1 MPVKIRLQRHGKK
14 GKPFYWIVAADARA
28 KRDGKFLEKL
38 GIYNPNTNPA
48 TIELKLDNTV
58 TWLQN
63 GAQPTDTAKAILS
76 YKGVLL
82 KHHLLGGLR
91 KGALTEEQVEE
102 KFTAW
107 MTEKEQSV
115 ADKVGGLDKIKA
127 EARAAALKAE
137 KEVNDKRAQAAAEA
151 ALPEAPEVV
160 EGAIEV
166 TEAAEAPVSALDAAV
181 EEAKGDAAAPS
192 EAK

>member
-1 MPVKIRLQRHGKK
+1 MVVGNRQTKI
-14 GKPFYWIVAADARA
+14 
-28 KRDGKFLEKL
+28 
-38 GIYNPNTNPA
+38 
-48 TIELKLDNTV
+48 
-58 TWLQN
+58 
-63 GAQPTDTAKAILS
+63 S
-76 YKGVLL
+76 
-82 KHHLLGGLR
+82 
-91 KGALTEEQVEE
+91 
-102 KFTAW
+102 
-107 MTEKEQSV
+107 SV
-115 ADKVGGLDKIKA
+115 NQIMLDKIKA